1 MAMCWLFIKGMP
13 VKLNSISRYTMK
25 RILLVAAVLVLAGCG
40 GEQNKFDGTYS
51 CNVSNSLNNKSIDSK
66 SEYVFPVDVTEAKLT
81 FKAPIMTIH
90 GMKNGDYVSH
100 EMKEIKNDN
109 KVSFIYQNDGI
120 LETFTPDGGA
130 AIAIDGSGNVKA
142 TTQAF
147 SDCVKN

>member
-1 MAMCWLFIKGMP
+1 M
-13 VKLNSISRYTMK
+13 MK
-25 RILLVAAVLVLAGCG
+25 KALMVSVVVALLTGCE
-40 GEQNKFDGTYS
+40 GEQNKFEGTYS
-51 CNVSNSLNNKSIDSK
+51 CKVSNSLNNKSIDSK
-66 SEYVFPVDVTEAKLT
+66 SDYVFPVDATEAKLT
-81 FKAPIMTIH
+81 FKAQIMTIH

-120 LETFTPDGGA
+120 LETFTPDSGA
-130 AIAIDGSGNVKA
+130 AIAIDGTGNVKA